1 MYIQDIELTHET
13 TTKGEYFLIT
23 TELDYKKASIEAKDM
38 INDVYPSRAT
48 NNIQYTN
55 PQHESL
61 IIRNNVST
69 YTQTLMHFHE
79 SNPVPETSSHKR
91 LKLQF
96 NDKPNSTKR
105 NSINDIPQPLHYNN
119 ATKSVTSIISRSR
132 SEAKSVTFDDE
143 EEPITSFQQRLKQ
156 FGTLK
161 DSPPDIH
168 HHSSNT

>member
-1 MYIQDIELTHET
+1 MYIQEIEVTHES
-13 TTKGEYFLIT
+13 TTKGNYFLIT
-23 TELDYKKASIEAKDM
+23 TKSDYNKASIEAKDM
-38 INDVYPSRAT
+38 INYTYPNRAT

-96 NDKPNSTKR
+96 NDKSNSTKR
-105 NSINDIPQPLHYNN
+105 ISPNDIP
-119 ATKSVTSIISRSR
+119 
-132 SEAKSVTFDDE
+132 
-143 EEPITSFQQRLKQ
+143 
-156 FGTLK
+156 
-161 DSPPDIH
+161 
-168 HHSSNT
+168 